1 MQYRIRRI
9 WLTNLAEIEKEA
21 KRTEIIVW
29 PSKNLRVGGIY
40 QLRSGKLYRVE
51 ERMED
56 RA

>member
-9 WLTNLAEIEKEA
+9 WLKNSAEIEKEA
-21 KRTEIIVW
+21 KRKEIIVW
-29 PSKNLRVGGIY
+29 PSKNLRVGGRY

>member
-9 WLTNLAEIEKEA
+9 WLKNSAVIEKEA

-29 PSKNLRVGGIY
+29 PSENLRVGGIY
-40 QLRSGKLYRVE
+40 QLRSEKLYRVE